1 MIVFLSCV
9 KSKANN
15 PCEAQKMYT
24 SDLFKKS
31 LHYAKSL
38 KPSKI
43 YILSAKYG
51 LLELADVISPY
62 EQTLNAMTEKER
74 KIWAYKVIKQCEQ
87 KGIDFAEKT
96 VFLCGNNYRKY
107 VMQKFK
113 NATAPLSKLGIG
125 QQLQFYKNNTKKE

>member
-1 MIVFLSCV
+1 
-9 KSKANN
+9 
-15 PCEAQKMYT
+15 MYI

-31 LHYAKSL
+31 LAYAKSL
-38 KPSKI
+38 NPSKI

-51 LLELADVISPY
+51 LLKLDDIIFPY
-62 EQTLNAMTEKER
+62 EQTLNAMTEKEQ

-87 KGIDFAEKT
+87 EGINFAEKT
-96 VFLCGNNYRKY
+96 IFLCGKNYRKY

-125 QQLQFYKNNTKKE
+125 QQLQFYKNNTK